1 MKENENP
8 ELLREQQISAAEHPK
23 AWEPYTLVLA
33 IPLCLIG
40 CIIGMEL
47 IVRTGVTPN
56 TSIIGALFAI
66 LLSRIPVA
74 VFKKYRSIHRQN
86 LLQTSISAATFS
98 VANCMMLPV
107 GIPLIMGRTDLM
119 IPMLIGVTLAT
130 IVDATRRYNCV
141 GTEMVPA
148 EGAWPPGVAA
158 AESIKAVV
166 EKGKKSVLLLAGIG
180 LGWVGKIAGIPMD
193 LLGVSWFGDFGA
205 MAALAAGS
213 IVIGIFKA
221 NGFSFTL
228 FNHAFTFVSNLFGE
242 GFDYNSITA
251 LKYMAH
257 GVMIGAGIVSLI
269 QCGIMLFKKNKP
281 AQVDASKLTVS
292 GDKMKKTLGIGFGAY
307 LVIALF
313 IAIVGGIMSEMSVPQ
328 FILWLLFA
336 ALAAEASE
344 LIVGVSAMYS
354 GWFPGF
360 ATSLIFLIIGMLLG
374 FPMLPLGLLVGF
386 TAATGPCFSD
396 MAYDLKCGYI
406 LRGNGANPELEKEG
420 RKQQYFAELMGFGVA
435 FIMMIFFAHSY
446 FDQGL
451 YVAVSNTFVTTIE
464 AGASSD
470 VAMWLLIWAIPG
482 AIIQLLGG
490 HRQLGILFATGL
502 LVGNIINGL
511 TIFVGLL
518 IRFIAVRVNKENV
531 QTLNI
536 LGAGALAGAAIYSCF
551 TATLGLFKKD

>member
-1 MKENENP
+1 MKLVENIFVTEDVTLFSLCDAP
-8 ELLREQQISAAEHPK
+8 ADISHMAD
-23 AWEPYTLVLA
+23 
-33 IPLCLIG
+33 
-40 CIIGMEL
+40 
-47 IVRTGVTPN
+47 
-56 TSIIGALFAI
+56 
-66 LLSRIPVA
+66 
-74 VFKKYRSIHRQN
+74 VFK
-86 LLQTSISAATFS
+86 
-98 VANCMMLPV
+98 
-107 GIPLIMGRTDLM
+107 LIAD
-119 IPMLIGVTLAT
+119 
-130 IVDATRRYNCV
+130 
-141 GTEMVPA
+141 
-148 EGAWPPGVAA
+148 
-158 AESIKAVV
+158 
-166 EKGKKSVLLLAGIG
+166 AGIDVDMISQFP
-180 LGWVGKIAGIPMD
+180 L
-193 LLGVSWFGDFGA
+193 SGA
-205 MAALAAGS
+205 S
-213 IVIGIFKA
+213 S
-221 NGFSFTL
+221 GFSFTVSDKD
-228 FNHAFTFVSNLFGE
+228 FVPVLAIASELRNR
-242 GFDYNSITA
+242 SPKTKIS
-251 LKYMAH
+251 
-257 GVMIGAGIVSLI
+257 VSSGN
-269 QCGIMLFKKNKP
+269 C
-281 AQVDASKLTVS
+281 KLTVS

-360 ATSLIFLIIGMLLG
+360 ATALIFLIIGMLLG

-518 IRFIAVRVNKENV
+518 IRFIAVRVNKENE

-536 LGAGALAGAAIYSCF
+536 LGAGALAGAAIYSFF